1 MTLLANAWRA
11 TPAATGA
18 RWSNGLWVR
27 QPHLHLVSRKV
38 AALAEGPIRLLVSLP
53 PQHGK
58 SELVSHWTPVWFL
71 ANWPHKRVGLASYAA
86 EFAANWGRKARD
98 TIMATPELG
107 VGVRQDLSGASLWE
121 LTAGGGM
128 MTAGVGGP
136 FTGHG
141 FDLLIIDDPLKNRQ
155 EANSG
160 AVRRHLWEWWRS
172 TARTRLRPG
181 GSIIVVQTR
190 WHEED
195 LVGMLLNGMADDNPE
210 SPTDQWEHIRLPA
223 LAEARDPLGRE
234 LDEPLW
240 PKRYDAGALA
250 ATRLAIGPQEWAGLY
265 QQRPSPMGGSVF
277 LTKDF
282 RYFRTDA
289 ESETYVLA
297 TPEGPKY
304 VKQADCS
311 RFVTVDT
318 ALSLSDRSDYTVAA
332 TWAVT
337 KERDL
342 LLVDLERARLETP
355 DITPLLSQ
363 VNARWR
369 PGYIG
374 IEGKSVWQAARRAG
388 LPVRELKA
396 DRDKW
401 TRAQPAAARMSAGT
415 VYFRAGAPW
424 LHDLEDE
431 LLSFPNGSFDD
442 QVDVLSYAALE
453 VARGRGRRGGVR
465 ASIL

>member
-195 LVGMLLNGMADDNPE
+195 LVGMLLNGMAEDDPE
-210 SPTDQWEHIRLPA
+210 LPSDQWEHIRLPA
-223 LAEARDPLGRE
+223 LAEAGDPLGRD
-234 LDEPLW
+234 LDDPLW
-240 PKRYDAGALA
+240 PERYDAGALA

-277 LTKDF
+277 QAKDF
-282 RYFRTDA
+282 RYFRTDS

-297 TPEGPKY
+297 TPEGPRY

-342 LLVDLERARLETP
+342 LLVDLERARTGDP
-355 DITPLLSQ
+355 GHYPSAIQSKRPMA
-363 VNARWR
+363 ARIHRDRRQIRLAGGAPRWAAGQGTQGR
-369 PGYIG
+369 PGQVDQG
-374 IEGKSVWQAARRAG
+374 ATGGGEDVCRDGLLPGWNAVASRPGRRAAV
-388 LPVRELKA
+388 LPQR
-396 DRDKW
+396 RPSTTRW
-401 TRAQPAAARMSAGT
+401 TC
-415 VYFRAGAPW
+415 W
-424 LHDLEDE
+424 LL
-431 LLSFPNGSFDD
+431 
-442 QVDVLSYAALE
+442 
-453 VARGRGRRGGVR
+453 RR
-465 ASIL
+465 S